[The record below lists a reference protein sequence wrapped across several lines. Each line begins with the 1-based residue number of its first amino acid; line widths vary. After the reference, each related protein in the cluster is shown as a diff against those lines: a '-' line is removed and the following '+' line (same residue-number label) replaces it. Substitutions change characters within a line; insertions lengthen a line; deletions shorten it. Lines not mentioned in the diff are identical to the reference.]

1 LFSGSL
7 EFKDNSELKVD
18 KSALIWERF
27 CLVVRLHMS
36 WRGGA
41 GQMQTTTAM
50 SDALGRY
57 LDLTSQQMQATARN
71 MANVDTP
78 GFKPQGFDF
87 EEVFAQQ
94 LNDNSGAAALEGVQA
109 PMQDVD
115 GLVARPDGN
124 NVSMDREGLQ
134 LAKAQM
140 QFKLGTQLLKSEF
153 ATVMSAIHMD
163 SK

>member
-1 LFSGSL
+1 MQVSSG
-7 EFKDNSELKVD
+7 
-18 KSALIWERF
+18 
-27 CLVVRLHMS
+27 
-36 WRGGA
+36 
-41 GQMQTTTAM
+41 M

-57 LDLTSQQMQATARN
+57 LDLTSQQMQMTASN

-78 GFKPQGFDF
+78 GYKTQGFDF
-87 EEVFAQQ
+87 DQEFGRQ
-94 LNDNSGAAALEGVQA
+94 LNDSAGAEGLVGYQA
-109 PMQDVD
+109 PVQDVD

-140 QFKLGTQLLKSEF
+140 QFKLGVQLLKGEF
-153 ATVMSAIHMD
+153 STVMSAIHMD